1 MVPNKFRQA
10 HKNYENLPIESMY
23 GLLCAQQTADLG
35 YGMFRRN
42 SLAADV
48 NTPYMD
54 ADLFIDACHY
64 TAPAYSMG
72 LESHFPRDAAKSV
85 HYFEILLEVCMDILN
100 RDRFKSNDL
109 SVICSCWEE
118 LVDAYSAGDGCAVDV
133 EKAKDYY
140 KSAFSAAQSNED
152 IQKQM
157 VIVHTLTGGWPRPG
171 KVYGVLAHLFAMDM
185 VKNSVVEGA
194 ALMEEYLYGIRE
206 IGEDNLGL
214 NPEQDFALYYKAA
227 GENGNLYACYM
238 PGNCYLKGIGTP
250 VNREE
255 GVRLIRAAAENG
267 SPSAAIQMVYL
278 GSDNEAG
285 WQTIVQRIKADLQSH
300 LAVMQGVT
308 GVQVKPVP
316 SRVAVELH
324 DLYEEEEAEQETAA
338 PEEEE
343 DRSPAYGDTT
353 YDLSRMPSIVYDSGN
368 NRWQRRGIYGDHAV
382 YYNDDGNEV
391 TIWNAE
397 VSGSSDNTSA
407 GTLHWY

>member
-1 MVPNKFRQA
+1 
-10 HKNYENLPIESMY
+10 
-23 GLLCAQQTADLG
+23 
-35 YGMFRRN
+35 
-42 SLAADV
+42 
-48 NTPYMD
+48 
-54 ADLFIDACHY
+54 
-64 TAPAYSMG
+64 
-72 LESHFPRDAAKSV
+72 
-85 HYFEILLEVCMDILN
+85 
-100 RDRFKSNDL
+100 
-109 SVICSCWEE
+109 
-118 LVDAYSAGDGCAVDV
+118 
-133 EKAKDYY
+133 
-140 KSAFSAAQSNED
+140 
-152 IQKQM
+152 
-157 VIVHTLTGGWPRPG
+157 
-171 KVYGVLAHLFAMDM
+171 
-185 VKNSVVEGA
+185 
-194 ALMEEYLYGIRE
+194 
-206 IGEDNLGL
+206 
-214 NPEQDFALYYKAA
+214 
-227 GENGNLYACYM
+227 M

-397 VSGSSDNTSA
+397 VSGSSANTSA